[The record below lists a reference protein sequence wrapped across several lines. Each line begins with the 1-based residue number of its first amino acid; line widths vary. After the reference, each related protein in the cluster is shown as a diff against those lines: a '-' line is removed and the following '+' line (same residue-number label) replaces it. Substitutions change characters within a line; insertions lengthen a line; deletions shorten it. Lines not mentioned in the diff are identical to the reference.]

1 MAIGLGLKKKVVK
14 PLGKKLKK
22 AEKVGMKTGKA
33 LDVGGRK
40 VANTARKAENVL
52 GVAERNLTGVPVVG
66 DLATAGRQLSRQVN
80 QGAQKARKGGQAL
93 ERGKRERIIKKHQ
106 AKSSN
111 NLPMKLNKFSN

>member
-1 MAIGLGLKKKVVK
+1 MAKGLGLKTKIVK

-22 AEKVGMKTGKA
+22 AEKVGMKTGKS

-40 VANTARKAENVL
+40 VGNVARKAEKVL
-52 GVAERNLTGVPVVG
+52 GVAERNLAGVPVVG

-93 ERGKRERIIKKHQ
+93 ERVSERGL
-106 AKSSN
+106 ARTAGE
-111 NLPMKLNKFSN
+111 KFQQFADEVE

>member
-40 VANTARKAENVL
+40 VANTARKAEKVL

-66 DLATAGRQLSRQVN
+66 DLASGARQLSRQVG
-80 QGAQKARKGGQAL
+80 QGAGKARKGGQAL
-93 ERGKRERIIKKHQ
+93 ERASERGL
-106 AKSSN
+106 AKTAGA
-111 NLPMKLNKFSN
+111 KFQQFADEVE